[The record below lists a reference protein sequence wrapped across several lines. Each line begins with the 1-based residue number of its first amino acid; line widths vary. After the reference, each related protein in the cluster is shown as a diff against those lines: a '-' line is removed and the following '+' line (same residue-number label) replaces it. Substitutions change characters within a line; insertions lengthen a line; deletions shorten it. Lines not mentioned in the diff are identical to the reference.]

1 MKRFTITGF
10 LVLILSITAW
20 VPARGND
27 WAIDADHSTIQ
38 FRIKHIFSTVFGYF
52 PDFDGTI
59 HFDPE
64 NLDQSK
70 FDFTVQVKTIN
81 TAIAKRDTHLRSDDF
96 FAADTYPVMTFTSS
110 KITHKQNNAYEVS
123 GTMTIKDIAKEMN
136 IPFVFHGTAP
146 SPFDKK
152 QIVAGFDTAFSLD
165 RLAFGVGDGKF
176 FNMGVVGDVVDVT
189 ISVEALR
196 TP

>member
-1 MKRFTITGF
+1 VIHNSR
-10 LVLILSITAW
+10 
-20 VPARGND
+20 NY
-27 WAIDADHSTIQ
+27 TIQ

-59 HFDPE
+59 RFDPE
-64 NLDQSK
+64 HLDQSK
-70 FDFTVQVKTIN
+70 FEFTVQIKTIN
-81 TAIAKRDTHLRSDDF
+81 TPNAKRDTHLRSNDF
-96 FAADTYPVMTFTSS
+96 FAADKYPVMTFTSS
-110 KITHKQNNAYEVS
+110 KITHKQDNTYQVS
-123 GTMTIKDIAKEMN
+123 GTMTIKDTAKDMN
-136 IPFVFHGTAP
+136 IPFVFHGTTP

-176 FNMGVVGDVVDVT
+176 FTMGVVGDVVDVT